1 LPGQHRSDP
10 RSRPERASSTTDEEL
25 PVTEPILS
33 RPAAGAAARDA
44 AALAL
49 RAVLGPSLFVHGW
62 NKVAGPG
69 GLKGTT
75 GWFESLGLR
84 PAAVHARMAAG
95 TEMAAGVGLALG
107 LANPLPAAAA
117 VGLMAVAARTDHRG
131 KGFFVFKG
139 GWEYTGVVTGAA
151 LALATLGH
159 GRFSVDGLL
168 GRRSDGPAQALI
180 ATALGGVA
188 AAGLL
193 KACYRPD
200 PVDSVDSVDPVDP
213 VGIDA
218 EEQVPQ

>member
-1 LPGQHRSDP
+1 MTLTT
-10 RSRPERASSTTDEEL
+10 RSRATAS
-25 PVTEPILS
+25 
-33 RPAAGAAARDA
+33 PAVRDT
-44 AALAL
+44 AALVL
-49 RAVLGPSLFVHGW
+49 RAALGPMLFAHGW

-95 TEMAAGVGLALG
+95 TEMAAGAGLALG

-139 GWEYTGVVTGAA
+139 GWEYTGVVAGAA
-151 LALATLGH
+151 VALAALGH
-159 GRFSVDGLL
+159 GRFSLDGML

-180 ATALGGVA
+180 AAALGGAA

-200 PVDSVDSVDPVDP
+200 QGPDPEPDKQAQ
-213 VGIDA
+213 G
-218 EEQVPQ
+218 